1 MSRIFATVFRN
12 LIYNILTILESSS
25 TNPTQQSSSSPS
37 NTPPTFSGMWVVG
50 LQFKNV
56 NKVQLDLTEEIR
68 IFLSF
73 VYRASAT
80 SNMNREN
87 VNLDAR

>member
-1 MSRIFATVFRN
+1 MDLFFFCFG
-12 LIYNILTILESSS
+12 LETS
-25 TNPTQQSSSSPS
+25 TTNSISPS
-37 NTPPTFSGMWVVG
+37 TFSGMWVVG

-68 IFLSF
+68 IFLSV
-73 VYRASAT
+73 VYKASAN

-87 VNLDAR
+87 LNLDAR